1 MTDYVNHP
9 PHYTVGRVETIDVI
23 EGTIQHAPD
32 AVIGRLPP
40 GASAQVR
47 RSHVAQDRPQ
57 NAEQDGQKACWTS
70 DAAVRSP
77 SAKTRKS
84 QDETLVIGGGGD

>member
-23 EGTIQHAPD
+23 EGHDPAR
-32 AVIGRLPP
+32 AGCGGRLPP

-47 RSHVAQDRPQ
+47 RSHVDHKK
-57 NAEQDGQKACWTS
+57 NAEQDGQKACWYLMPPGCAIT
-70 DAAVRSP
+70 
-77 SAKTRKS
+77 
-84 QDETLVIGGGGD
+84 